1 MISLKTVIRILA
13 LGSATL
19 LLAGCHWDMWIQ
31 PKVHKPLKSSEFFA
45 DQRSARDPVVHT
57 VAQGTFHTDDAMYRG
72 IVNKK
77 LVDQFPFPITKD
89 DMERGRDR
97 FNIFCTPCHGRLG
110 YGDGMIAKRGF
121 DLRKKPG
128 NYHTEKLRKMPV
140 GHFYD
145 VITNGFGAM
154 FSYSSR
160 IQDPKDRWRIA
171 AYIRA
176 LQLSQNATQ
185 SDAQGADLTNA
196 PEDKTGMDPQ
206 VRASEKVKA
215 TGTEQDIR

>member
-1 MISLKTVIRILA
+1 MA
-13 LGSATL
+13 AL

-31 PKVHKPLKSSEFFA
+31 PKVHKPLRDSDFFV
-45 DQRSARDPVVHT
+45 DDRSARDLVPHT
-57 VAQGTFHTDDAMYRG
+57 VVQGSLRTDDALYKG

-77 LVDQFPFPITKD
+77 LVDTFPFPITRA
-89 DMERGRDR
+89 DMMRGRDR
-97 FNIFCTPCHGRLG
+97 FNIYCTPCHGRLG

-121 DLRKKPG
+121 NIRKKPG

-176 LQLSQNATQ
+176 LQLSQHASQ
-185 SDAQGADLTNA
+185 ADVLPGTNLESVPVDTA
-196 PEDKTGMDPQ
+196 GME
-206 VRASEKVKA
+206 SETK
-215 TGTEQDIR
+215 